1 MSNANQ
7 PYAILV
13 GVGTLYVAP
22 VGTAAP
28 ALTATPSAPWV
39 ALGETD
45 DGVKLTKTR
54 NREAFSSDQRT
65 GKVKVVQ
72 TEEGVTLE
80 TNLHESTLEN
90 LANAIGGSVTVTAP
104 GSGTIGKKSLK
115 LYTGATVG
123 EFAFLFR
130 GDSPYGNWPGQFFL
144 PRGYMD
150 DDIEME
156 FKKDE
161 KTLVPVKFEALED
174 LNAATIYDR
183 FGYAEYQHAA
193 AL

>member
-13 GVGTLYVAP
+13 GVGQLYVAP

-28 ALTATPSAPWV
+28 ALTVTPSSPWV
-39 ALGETD
+39 SLGETD
-45 DGVKLTKTR
+45 DGVKLSKTR
-54 NREAFSSDQRT
+54 NREAFTSDQRT

-72 TEEGVTLE
+72 TEEGITLE

-90 LANAIGGSVTVTAP
+90 LASVMGGTVSVTAP
-104 GSGTIGKKSLK
+104 GSGTIGKKTLK
-115 LYTGATVG
+115 LYGGATVA
-123 EFAFLFR
+123 EYAFLFR
-130 GDSPYGNWPGQFFL
+130 GNSPYGNWPGQFYL

-150 DDIEME
+150 DDVEME

-161 KTLVPVKFEALED
+161 KTLIPVKFEALED
-174 LNAATIYDR
+174 LNASTESDR

>member
-22 VGTAAP
+22 VGSTPP
-28 ALTATPSAPWV
+28 ALTATPSSPWV
-39 ALGETD
+39 SLGETE
-45 DGVKLTKTR
+45 DGVTLSKTR
-54 NREAFSSDQRT
+54 NREAFTSDQRT

-72 TEEGVTLE
+72 TEEGITVE
-80 TNLHESTLEN
+80 TSLHESTLEN
-90 LANAIGGSVTVTAP
+90 LAYAIGGTVTVTAP
-104 GSGTIGKKSLK
+104 GSGTIGKKTLK
-115 LYTGATVG
+115 LHSGATVP
-123 EFAFLFR
+123 ELAFLFR
-130 GDSPYGNWPGQFFL
+130 GNSPYGNWPGQFVL

-150 DDIEME
+150 DDVEME

-161 KTLVPVKFEALED
+161 KTLIPVKFEALED
-174 LNAATIYDR
+174 LNAATEDDR
-183 FGYAEYQHAA
+183 FGYVEYQHAA